1 MDEIKEWAEIVIDKN
16 SRKVVYRTLTEK
28 QQYLARIRQKN
39 DHLQLYLAELQA
51 QATAS
56 TPH

>member
-1 MDEIKEWAEIVIDKN
+1 VDEIKEWAEIVIDKN

-51 QATAS
+51 QVTAAT
-56 TPH
+56 H